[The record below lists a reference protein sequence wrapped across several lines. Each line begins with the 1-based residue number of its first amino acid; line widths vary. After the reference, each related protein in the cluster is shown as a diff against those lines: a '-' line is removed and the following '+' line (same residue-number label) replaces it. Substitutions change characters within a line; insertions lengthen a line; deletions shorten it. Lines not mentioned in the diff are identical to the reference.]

1 MTSTQQ
7 LPGVPGGIGLDVD
20 GYAEFLAKN
29 YLGEYIRAGGGAVR
43 LVVTGDD
50 EVAARWHRRLAAI
63 SDGEGYYCVSIDAA
77 STRVHLLHEVFVAMS
92 RQIDWLVPA
101 GAVVQAVY
109 REIGFP
115 ADDGAIELSAV
126 ATRHEIDAHELR
138 RSVRRGLEASI
149 LGDIALAYEFRI
161 AMLRLCQSLT
171 GGGDVDTDERSLVL
185 AWLRGETVPLAR
197 LRALRIPT
205 RIGRHNAR
213 AMILSTASW
222 LARSRGRGLVLDLDF
237 ARIAV
242 ARRPPVEAREGFYY
256 SKAAVLDAYE
266 TLRQL
271 IDATDNLRCAL
282 VAVAIP
288 PELVTDDTRGL
299 PSYSALHLRVADE
312 VRDRRRANPFA
323 ALVRLEARMEAVR

>member
-1 MTSTQQ
+1 MTFAQQ

-20 GYAEFLAKN
+20 GYAEFLAKD
-29 YLGEYIRAGGGAVR
+29 YLGDYIRAGGGAVR

-63 SDGEGYYCVSIDAA
+63 SDGEGYYYVPIDAA
-77 STRVHLLHEVFVAMS
+77 RTRVHLLHEVFLAVS
-92 RQIDWLVPA
+92 REIDWLA
-101 GAVVQAVY
+101 GARAVVQGMY
-109 REIGFP
+109 DEIGFP
-115 ADDGAIELSAV
+115 ADDGAVDVAAV
-126 ATRHEIDAHELR
+126 AARHKVDAHELR
-138 RSVRRGLEASI
+138 RSVRRGLESGI
-149 LGDIALAYEFRI
+149 LGDVALAFDFRV

-171 GGGDVDTDERSLVL
+171 GGGDVHAEERDLVL
-185 AWLRGETVPLAR
+185 AWLHGEPVSLAR
-197 LRALRIPT
+197 LRTLRIPG

-213 AMILSTASW
+213 SLILSTANW
-222 LARSRGRGLVLDLDF
+222 LVRSRGRGVVLDFDL
-237 ARIAV
+237 ARLAV
-242 ARRPPVEAREGFYY
+242 ARRPPVEVRDGVYY

-288 PELVTDDTRGL
+288 PELVTDEARGL

-312 VRDRRRANPFA
+312 VRDRRRANPYA
-323 ALVRLEARMEAVR
+323 GLVRLEARMEAVR